1 MDGEGRSSVRDVK
14 RHSKERSSGAVFR
27 VDGIGTL
34 GWIVKVD
41 HWGDCYVL

>member
-14 RHSKERSSGAVFR
+14 RDSKERSSGAIFR
-27 VDGIGTL
+27 VDGMRTL

-41 HWGDCYVL
+41 HWGDC